1 MATGTWMTD
10 LYEDD
15 DNRSCCCDW
24 TRSSGGKCRMKR
36 VVQWIAANGAA
47 CLPLLFYRCHGWGIG
62 WVAWRRKKLLLL
74 LDNMRKEKKSIIP
87 VECRGGGYF
96 TSRLNSLGRVL
107 FPCQIISNSF
117 YFISE
122 SLNWIFMLLIFDW
135 NIEWECFC
143 ELISTSLNKVN
154 LSNFK
159 AFSRFKFLSMLIS
172 SGYLCIHGT
181 IYQHQWWMA

>member
-1 MATGTWMTD
+1 MELHA
-10 LYEDD
+10 
-15 DNRSCCCDW
+15 
-24 TRSSGGKCRMKR
+24 
-36 VVQWIAANGAA
+36 
-47 CLPLLFYRCHGWGIG
+47 YRCCSIDAT
-62 WVAWRRKKLLLL
+62 AWRRKKLLL

-107 FPCQIISNSF
+107 FPCQIISISF
-117 YFISE
+117 YFIFE

-172 SGYLCIHGT
+172 SGYLCTHGT
-181 IYQHQWWMA
+181 IYQHQWWRSNSLCWNLSDRDKGVRAEIVKTNGLIVICRDVMCWFFIIND